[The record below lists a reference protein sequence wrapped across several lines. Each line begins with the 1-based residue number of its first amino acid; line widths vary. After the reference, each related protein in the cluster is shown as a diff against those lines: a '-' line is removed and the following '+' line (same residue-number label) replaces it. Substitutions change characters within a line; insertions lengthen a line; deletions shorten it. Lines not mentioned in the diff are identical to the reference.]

1 MELRVALE
9 DTACKESHKK
19 FATKVCLELENLK
32 ISGFSILGSMF
43 IKKILITIDSVLFEF
58 NTYPPNYLFKAL
70 WQGFHKKFKVI
81 DVENE
86 NRRIGRV
93 NPDLS
98 N

>member
-1 MELRVALE
+1 MFFLFWVAFLL
-9 DTACKESHKK
+9 KK
-19 FATKVCLELENLK
+19 
-32 ISGFSILGSMF
+32 S
-43 IKKILITIDSVLFEF
+43 SVFFEF

-86 NRRIGRV
+86 NQRIGRA